1 MPRSDP
7 RAASGLH
14 QDRAIGVLT
23 TPSKSRKLGLR
34 GEDASSITKSRFR
47 PPRTHAQSERRAPAY
62 RDGLR
67 VVSHDLL
74 GK

>member
-14 QDRAIGVLT
+14 PDRAIGVLT

-34 GEDASSITKSRFR
+34 GEDASSITNAK
-47 PPRTHAQSERRAPAY
+47 RTARTGVQGRSTGCLA
-62 RDGLR
+62 
-67 VVSHDLL
+67 
-74 GK
+74 